1 MKFYILIILE
11 KIPNWIFLCATGYL
25 SPYMIYLETGHLI
38 EIFVNGWYFNQKCAG
53 IVKMLEIV

>member
-1 MKFYILIILE
+1 
-11 KIPNWIFLCATGYL
+11 
-25 SPYMIYLETGHLI
+25 MIYLEKGHLI